1 MLNLKVEHSKVVPRF
16 TSIITYNTALN
27 NSSESKQIPWKHQ
40 LCDSNQLDKRTD
52 AHFIRVYQG
61 RVWLTVP
68 EPRVSAVSSH
78 RYPFLSRRCIKSSC
92 WLGAGLFLLL
102 LLVSGEESHC
112 GIYMALI
119 CLRKRWGVW
128 IEAINFYWAIADHG
142 GVCRSRV
149 YSYFLIL
156 SCWWSHQEIWVNF
169 PWLCTFVLFLMD
181 SSFFCLPIFP
191 NICTIV
197 NLVKLTRV
205 SCHRSYDIL
214 ARDISKFAV
223 VYLSLYIAFSFAIN
237 YLNQAYVQYATAVD
251 SSLMP
256 SNYTSGCPNQIQT
269 FSDVVYELFT
279 MAFGD
284 NLSGTL
290 DLARGPPCGGLEV
303 ILNLFS
309 CVAVCDQAWN

>member
-1 MLNLKVEHSKVVPRF
+1 
-16 TSIITYNTALN
+16 
-27 NSSESKQIPWKHQ
+27 
-40 LCDSNQLDKRTD
+40 
-52 AHFIRVYQG
+52 
-61 RVWLTVP
+61 
-68 EPRVSAVSSH
+68 
-78 RYPFLSRRCIKSSC
+78 
-92 WLGAGLFLLL
+92 
-102 LLVSGEESHC
+102 
-112 GIYMALI
+112 
-119 CLRKRWGVW
+119 
-128 IEAINFYWAIADHG
+128 
-142 GVCRSRV
+142 
-149 YSYFLIL
+149 
-156 SCWWSHQEIWVNF
+156 
-169 PWLCTFVLFLMD
+169 MD

-256 SNYTSGCPNQIQT
+256 SNYTSGCSNQIQT

-284 NLSGTL
+284 DLSGTL
-290 DLARGPPCGGLEV
+290 SLARGPPCGGLEV
-303 ILNLFS
+303 ILNFFS
-309 CVAVCDQAWN
+309 CVAVCDQA